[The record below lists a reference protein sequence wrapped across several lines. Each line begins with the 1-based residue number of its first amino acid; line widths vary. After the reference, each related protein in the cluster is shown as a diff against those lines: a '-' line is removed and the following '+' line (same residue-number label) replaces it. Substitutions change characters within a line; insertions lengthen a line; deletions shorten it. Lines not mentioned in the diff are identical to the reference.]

1 MLLGELAVL
10 LDQGVDAVN
19 HLLDE
24 LNLGVAQPV
33 LVRDVV
39 SHTCAGERGLDIGEG
54 TKMLAKVLN
63 LTGLAA
69 GLSPGAPGL
78 QVELL
83 APGLEGGE
91 ALLGP
96 AGQVHVHAGPH
107 ARAQVGGAAV
117 DVAVLGVQ
125 HEILPRLL
133 LDALPHGRDTTGQPV
148 KHSLHQSCQRY
159 FANVLTILRDG
170 PIPILA

>member
-1 MLLGELAVL
+1 MTSGLSAGAARL
-10 LDQGVDAVN
+10 
-19 HLLDE
+19 HLQL
-24 LNLGVAQPV
+24 
-33 LVRDVV
+33 
-39 SHTCAGERGLDIGEG
+39 
-54 TKMLAKVLN
+54 
-63 LTGLAA
+63 LAA
-69 GLSPGAPGL
+69 
-78 QVELL
+78 LL
-83 APGLEGGE
+83 ESGE
-91 ALLGP
+91 ALLGV

-133 LDALPHGRDTTGQPV
+133 LHALPHGRDTTGQPV

-170 PIPILA
+170 LILA

>member
-19 HLLDE
+19 HLLDQ
-24 LNLGVAQPV
+24 LHLGVAQPV

-39 SHTCAGERGLDIGEG
+39 SHTCAGERGLDIGEEG
-54 TKMLAKVLN
+54 TKMLAKVLD

-83 APGLEGGE
+83 APLLEGGQS
-91 ALLGP
+91 LLSP

-107 ARAQVGGAAV
+107 ACSVE
-117 DVAVLGVQ
+117 L
-125 HEILPRLL
+125 
-133 LDALPHGRDTTGQPV
+133 
-148 KHSLHQSCQRY
+148 
-159 FANVLTILRDG
+159 
-170 PIPILA
+170 

>member
-1 MLLGELAVL
+1 MITCLQAMLLGELAVL

-19 HLLDE
+19 HLLDQ
-24 LNLGVAQPV
+24 LHLGVAQPV

-39 SHTCAGERGLDIGEG
+39 SHTCAGERGLDKGEEG
-54 TKMLAKVLN
+54 TKMLAKVLD

-107 ARAQVGGAAV
+107 ACSGEV
-117 DVAVLGVQ
+117 
-125 HEILPRLL
+125 
-133 LDALPHGRDTTGQPV
+133 
-148 KHSLHQSCQRY
+148 
-159 FANVLTILRDG
+159 
-170 PIPILA
+170 